1 MSSFI
6 NQSPNKNNFF
16 VKEYIDKEKLM
27 TKIFKNIESKTK
39 IIEKYKNKYYN
50 SNNLL
55 DSIILGKLEF
65 LELLNDFE
73 EIISQSLQG
82 MRSLYTELRNLK
94 DKKEVDNKMQKKKN
108 NILKNNSFHMEK
120 SYSAYL
126 NKCATTKD
134 NKEEKEN
141 NKSQLEPK
149 ESFYMNI
156 YGQNK
161 NNNMSKNN
169 FINLYYKK
177 NTHYLSQNNKN
188 SIFNK
193 KYKERTAKV
202 GARNSTN
209 ENKNVLML
217 NKNISNDSSYNKDI
231 VSYDLSL
238 TNNLIKENQN
248 QSSFINNNDYNTIN
262 VNSNNQYRKIL
273 RLELKNKKYNNNKF
287 NQNNSMIQR
296 YELEL
301 ENTENENPEKIEVDV
316 KFPIRQGLK
325 KNNRKKS
332 GKPINYKNNFIDAFN
347 YNSNKNDVIE
357 KIKKDIQI
365 KNYFSKKYGDN
376 NFGNFLSKIWKN
388 KLDLKEIDKE
398 LNILIKNK
406 KAEEKYD
413 QMYYKKLN

>member
-6 NQSPNKNNFF
+6 NQSPNNNDFF
-16 VKEYIDKEKLM
+16 IKEYIDKEKLI
-27 TKIFKNIESKTK
+27 TKIFNNIESKK
-39 IIEKYKNKYYN
+39 EIIEKYKNKYYN

-55 DSIILGKLEF
+55 DSIIIGKLEF

-73 EIISQSLQG
+73 EIISQSLQS

-94 DKKEVDNKMQKKKN
+94 EKKKLDNIFQKKKN
-108 NILKNNSFHMEK
+108 NKLKNNSLNMAK
-120 SYSAYL
+120 SYSAYI
-126 NKCATTKD
+126 NKCTMIKN

-141 NKSQLEPK
+141 NKSQLEQK
-149 ESFYMNI
+149 KSFYINL
-156 YGQNK
+156 YGNNKK
-161 NNNMSKNN
+161 NNMIKDNYIK
-169 FINLYYKK
+169 LYYKK
-177 NTHYLSQNNKN
+177 NTHYVSKSNKN
-188 SIFNK
+188 SVFNK
-193 KYKERTAKV
+193 KYNEKKSKVEER
-202 GARNSTN
+202 NLMN
-209 ENKNVLML
+209 EKNNVLKT
-217 NKNISNDSSYNKDI
+217 NKNISNDSSYNKEMI
-231 VSYDLSL
+231 SYDLSL

-262 VNSNNQYRKIL
+262 VNNNNHYRKIL
-273 RLELKNKKYNNNKF
+273 RLELKNKKYNNNIF

-332 GKPINYKNNFIDAFN
+332 GKPINYKNNFIEAFN
-347 YNSNKNDVIE
+347 YNSNKNEIIE

-365 KNYFSKKYGDN
+365 KNYFSKKYGEN

-388 KLDLKEIDKE
+388 KLDLNEINKE

-406 KAEEKYD
+406 KGEEKYN
-413 QMYYKKLN
+413 QMYNKKLN

>member
-248 QSSFINNNDYNTIN
+248 QSSLIINNDYNTIN
-262 VNSNNQYRKIL
+262 SNCKNQYRKIL
-273 RLELKNKKYNNNKF
+273 RLELKNKKFNNNKF
-287 NQNNSMIQR
+287 NQNNSMMQR

-301 ENTENENPEKIEVDV
+301 ENTEKDNTEKIEVDV

-325 KNNRKKS
+325 RNCGKKS
-332 GKPINYKNNFIDAFN
+332 AKLINSKNDLLDRFNF
-347 YNSNKNDVIE
+347 NSNKNEIIE

-365 KNYFSKKYGDN
+365 KNYFAKKYGDN
-376 NFGNFLSKIWKN
+376 KFGNFLSKIWKN
-388 KLDLKEIDKE
+388 KLDINEINKE
-398 LNILIKNK
+398 LNIIIKTLKTGK
-406 KAEEKYD
+406 KYN
-413 QMYYKKLN
+413 QMHNTKN